1 MILIRRER
9 GNVVRR
15 GYKDMFILISRV
27 DDSIRLLQIILSK
40 LDGIK
45 CFDSKKHKDKKTSKG
60 SSDEFVPDN
69 IKNVQN
75 SLKDLI
81 SVLIA
86 MITGGF
92 NGGDDFNKYLKNIT
106 KELKFALKGNL
117 SEKLCNKDFV
127 DYLKACLKKMTDF
140 IKEKNPNEK
149 AFAQTNAMSSLANIL
164 ALDPITALGKLIK
177 IANNTDFPPEVRAF
191 AAALVNDALSHMKDQ
206 SIDAKTAS
214 KFVSMLSSSPDDI
227 KGLVFSGYRDARKI
241 EEAETPNQY
250 ALSHQ
255 DRGIPLYGFTKK
267 GQIAA
272 KNLALA

>member
-1 MILIRRER
+1 
-9 GNVVRR
+9 
-15 GYKDMFILISRV
+15 MFILIARV

-45 CFDSKKHKDKKTSKG
+45 CFDSKKHKDKKSSKE
-60 SSDEFVPDN
+60 SSDEFVPDS

-86 MITGGF
+86 MITDRF
-92 NGGDDFNKYLKNIT
+92 NVGDDFNKYLKNIT
-106 KELKFALKGNL
+106 KELKIALKGNL

-127 DYLKACLKKMTDF
+127 DYLKTCLKDMMDF

-149 AFAQTNAMSSLANIL
+149 AFAQANAMSSLANIS

-191 AAALVNDALSHMKDQ
+191 AAALVNDALSRMKDQ
-206 SIDAKTAS
+206 SINAKTAS
-214 KFVSMLSSSPDDI
+214 KSVSMLSSSPDDI
-227 KGLVFSGYRDARKI
+227 KGLVFSGFRDARKI
-241 EEAETPNQY
+241 EESALQNQY
-250 ALSHQ
+250 ALSHK

-267 GQIAA
+267 GQTLT
-272 KNLALA
+272 KSLTLA